1 LNERANWWREFNRIL
16 ACRILSLQSKWRQQM
31 IVEEVIHT
39 CSDAN
44 VASGALASIGGEFA
58 EDFAARASRFN
69 LSPGMLV
76 VLIVKAFSDQASPDQ
91 RNEIWRLAHGTDQ
104 PILSGLRHI
113 LAQSTIFES
122 SAL

>member
-1 LNERANWWREFNRIL
+1 
-16 ACRILSLQSKWRQQM
+16 M
-31 IVEEVIHT
+31 IVEEIIHT

-58 EDFAARASRFN
+58 EDFAARAFHIN
-69 LSPGMLV
+69 LSPGMLAA
-76 VLIVKAFSDQASPDQ
+76 LIVKAFSDQASPDQ
-91 RNEIWRLAHGTDQ
+91 RDEVWRLAHGTNQ

-113 LAQSTIFES
+113 LAQSAIFES

>member
-1 LNERANWWREFNRIL
+1 
-16 ACRILSLQSKWRQQM
+16 M

-39 CSDAN
+39 CSDAS
-44 VASGALASIGGEFA
+44 VASGALASIGGKFA

-91 RNEIWRLAHGTDQ
+91 RNEVWSLAHGTDQ
-104 PILSGLRHI
+104 PILSGLRYI